1 MEDRHRTI
9 ARHHLQQTMFHVA
22 DAGFHVAVMAV
33 ILEEAMQEVGAEE
46 ICSQVKESIPSLSVV
61 WKD

>member
-1 MEDRHRTI
+1 
-9 ARHHLQQTMFHVA
+9 MFHVA
-22 DAGFHVAVMAV
+22 EAGFHVAEMTV